1 MNLFEDENINQNLL
15 PEGGTLIYY
24 GKILS
29 SEEAENYFKILMENV
44 PWKNDGMVIF
54 GKHIVTSRKI
64 AWFANENNSY
74 TYSNTTKKALPWTK
88 ELLELK
94 SLVEKFS
101 KTEFNSC
108 LLNLY
113 HSGEEGL
120 GWHSDNEKILGE
132 NPIIAS
138 LSLGAERKFM
148 LKHKISKKNISLT
161 PENGSLLVMK
171 DETQQN
177 WLHSLPK
184 TKKVKSPRINL
195 TFRRMT

>member
-1 MNLFEDENINQNLL
+1 MNLFGAENIQENLL

-29 SEEAENYFKILMENV
+29 AAEAENYFKILMETV
-44 PWKNDGMVIF
+44 PWKNDEMVIF
-54 GKHIVTSRKI
+54 GKRIVTSRKI
-64 AWFANENNSY
+64 AWFANENTSY
-74 TYSNTTKKALPWTK
+74 TYSNTTKQAFPWTK

-94 SLVEKFS
+94 KRVEEIS
-101 KTEFNSC
+101 KTQFNSC

-120 GWHSDNEKILGE
+120 GWHSDNEKTLGE

-171 DETQQN
+171 DETQEN

-184 TKKVKSPRINL
+184 TKKVKTPRINL
-195 TFRRMT
+195 TFREMI